1 VKRMILNPEEVYQA
15 SHAAFDQGNFP
26 RARLLASQCLAVT
39 PRDSYWHASALGLK
53 LWSANYLGDNATVER
68 EAVKLLSN
76 DAGADK
82 QWFDALAL
90 FNLGLVGLRTRR
102 VGEARA
108 YFIQASQ
115 RYDAY
120 TTNAGQP
127 HPRAWTYKFFAAI
140 ATWASSGESR
150 RLWQLAREL
159 ANHPVFNTEMEHL
172 RHAVY
177 LYLRRAMGEDV
188 SMEAE
193 TAARQGVSRAYLAY
207 LLLERRQPTVH

>member
-1 VKRMILNPEEVYQA
+1 MILNPEEVYQA
-15 SHAAFDQGNFP
+15 GHTAFDQGNFP
-26 RARLLASQCLAVT
+26 KARLLASQCLAVA
-39 PRDSYWHASALGLK
+39 PRNSYWHASALGLK

-68 EAVKLLSN
+68 EAVKLLSS

-82 QWFDALAL
+82 LWFDGLAL

-102 VGEARA
+102 ASEARA
-108 YFIQASQ
+108 YFTQASQ
-115 RYDAY
+115 RYAAY
-120 TTNAGQP
+120 ATNPRQP
-127 HPRAWTYKFFAAI
+127 HTWTNRFFAAI
-140 ATWASSGESR
+140 AGWASSGESR

-159 ANHPVFNTEMEHL
+159 ANHPVFNTEMAHL
-172 RHAVY
+172 RRAVY

-188 SMEAE
+188 SAEAE